1 MNALRTNIFLS
12 PNHLAWSNRVEAQT
26 KSMST
31 VRILGIDPGYQ
42 RTGYGII
49 DMTGN
54 HTRHV
59 THGVIRVEGGE
70 PGARLRGIFTG
81 LTEILRQFAPAEAA
95 VEKVFVDRNVDSAL
109 KLGQARGAA
118 ITACAV
124 AGMEIHEY
132 SPNQVKLATVGRGHA
147 EKQQVQH
154 MIRILLCLAERPQAD
169 AADAL
174 AVAVCHGHQRE
185 GRRRLAAAL
194 ARGAGS

>member
-1 MNALRTNIFLS
+1 
-12 PNHLAWSNRVEAQT
+12 
-26 KSMST
+26 MST
-31 VRILGIDPGYQ
+31 VRILGIDPGFQ

-49 DMTGN
+49 DVAGN

-59 THGVIRVEGGE
+59 FHGVIRAEGGE
-70 PGARLRGIFTG
+70 LGERLRRIYTGIN
-81 LTEILRQFAPAEAA
+81 EAIQRWAPTEAA
-95 VEKVFVDRNVDSAL
+95 VEKVFVDKNVDSAL

-118 ITACAV
+118 ITACAM

-132 SPNQVKLATVGRGHA
+132 SPNQIKLATVGRGHA

-174 AVAVCHGHQRE
+174 GVAVCHGHQRE

-194 ARGAGS
+194 ARDTGS

>member
-1 MNALRTNIFLS
+1 MS
-12 PNHLAWSNRVEAQT
+12 P
-26 KSMST
+26 
-31 VRILGIDPGYQ
+31 VRILGIDPGYR

-49 DMTGN
+49 DVAGN

-59 THGVIRVEGGE
+59 CHGVIRTEGGE
-70 PGARLRGIFTG
+70 LGERLRCIFAGINEV
-81 LTEILRQFAPAEAA
+81 LERWAPAEAA

-118 ITACAV
+118 VTACANL
-124 AGMEIHEY
+124 GLPIHEY
-132 SPNQVKLATVGRGHA
+132 SPNQIKQATVGRGHA

-174 AVAVCHGHQRE
+174 AVAICHGHQRE
-185 GRRRLAAAL
+185 GRRRIAAAGL
-194 ARGAGS
+194 VQGARP

>member
-1 MNALRTNIFLS
+1 MT
-12 PNHLAWSNRVEAQT
+12 P
-26 KSMST
+26 
-31 VRILGIDPGYQ
+31 VRILGIDPGFQ

-49 DMTGN
+49 DVAGN

-59 THGVIRVEGGE
+59 CHGVIRTEGGDLGE
-70 PGARLRGIFTG
+70 RLRRIFTG
-81 LTEILRQFAPAEAA
+81 INDLITEWSPVEAA
-95 VEKVFVDRNVDSAL
+95 VEKVFVDKNVDSAL

-118 ITACAV
+118 VTACALLHLD
-124 AGMEIHEY
+124 IHEY
-132 SPNQVKLATVGRGHA
+132 SPNQIKQATVGRGHA

-185 GRRRLAAAL
+185 GRRRIAAAAL
-194 ARGAGS
+194 AQGARL

>member
-1 MNALRTNIFLS
+1 
-12 PNHLAWSNRVEAQT
+12 
-26 KSMST
+26 MST
-31 VRILGIDPGYQ
+31 VRILGIDPGFQ

-49 DMTGN
+49 DVTGN

-59 THGVIRVEGGE
+59 HHGVIRAEGGE
-70 PGARLRGIFTG
+70 TGDRLRRIYTGIN
-81 LTEILRQFAPAEAA
+81 EVIQRWVPAEAA
-95 VEKVFVDRNVDSAL
+95 VEKVFVDKNVDSAL

-118 ITACAV
+118 MTACAM

-132 SPNQVKLATVGRGHA
+132 SPNQIKLATVGRGHA

-174 AVAVCHGHQRE
+174 AVALCHGHQRE
-185 GRRRLAAAL
+185 GRRRLTAAL
-194 ARGAGS
+194 ARETGS

>member
-1 MNALRTNIFLS
+1 
-12 PNHLAWSNRVEAQT
+12 
-26 KSMST
+26 MST
-31 VRILGIDPGYQ
+31 VRILGIDPGFQ

-49 DMTGN
+49 DVTGN

-59 THGVIRVEGGE
+59 YHGVIRAEGGE
-70 PGARLRGIFTG
+70 PGERLRRIYTGIN
-81 LTEILRQFAPAEAA
+81 EAIQRWAPAEAA
-95 VEKVFVDRNVDSAL
+95 VEKVFVDKNVDSAL

-118 ITACAV
+118 ITACAM

-132 SPNQVKLATVGRGHA
+132 SPNQIKLATVGRGHA

-194 ARGAGS
+194 ARETGS